1 MDSSSANESARGA
14 SMLAKVLRPFGAV
27 RAEETGSASL
37 LTFAV
42 FLLLVAYYFLKVVRE
57 PLILEEGGAEV
68 KSYAAAAQAMLLVLV
83 VRGYDALSSRMRRMP
98 LVVTVSGTLAA
109 TILAF
114 AALAAAGVRIGI
126 PFYLF
131 VGIFSLTILAQFW
144 ALAND
149 VYSEEQGKRIFAI
162 LGIGS
167 STGAVV
173 GAKLAST
180 LFVSLRAAGLLA
192 VAAVL
197 VMAALGVL
205 GLVHRRERIEHRV
218 TESRTPARGVSA
230 WRLVFAQR
238 YLLLIAVMTVLLDWI
253 NSTGEHLLE
262 RTLLEQAAVEKA
274 AGGIVDIEAYI
285 AEFKGSYFGWFNFV
299 GYLLQLFVASRALR
313 YLGVRGTLFI
323 LPALSLTG
331 YTLMAIAPVLAA
343 IRVAKIAENSV
354 DYSRESTARQ
364 ALYLVADRD
373 SKYNAK
379 TLIDTFAVRAGDVCA
394 AAMVAVAHAIGLG
407 ARPLAAVNALLV
419 VFWIAVVLGI
429 AREHRRRS
437 ESSDAVI
444 ATREVAAT

>member
-1 MDSSSANESARGA
+1 MRT
-14 SMLAKVLRPFGAV
+14 P
-27 RAEETGSASL
+27 
-37 LTFAV
+37 
-42 FLLLVAYYFLKVVRE
+42 
-57 PLILEEGGAEV
+57 
-68 KSYAAAAQAMLLVLV
+68 AAQAMLLVLV

-180 LFVSLRAAGLLA
+180 LFVSLRAA
-192 VAAVL
+192 

-364 ALYLVADRD
+364 ALY
-373 SKYNAK
+373 SW
-379 TLIDTFAVRAGDVCA
+379 
-394 AAMVAVAHAIGLG
+394 
-407 ARPLAAVNALLV
+407 P
-419 VFWIAVVLGI
+419 
-429 AREHRRRS
+429 
-437 ESSDAVI
+437 I
-444 ATREVAAT
+444 ATRSTTRRR